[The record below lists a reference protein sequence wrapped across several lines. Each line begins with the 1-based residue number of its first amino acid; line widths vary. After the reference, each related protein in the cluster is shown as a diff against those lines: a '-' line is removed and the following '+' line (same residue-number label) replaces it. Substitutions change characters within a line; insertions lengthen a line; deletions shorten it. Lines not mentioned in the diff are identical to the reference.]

1 MRTVE
6 WDRIVKQNIRKRDQ
20 SYKNYLSGPSFSFE
34 GSKLAFRYFPK
45 QAFIIIGIFI
55 GI

>member
-1 MRTVE
+1 MGSNSEAKYQEEGSV
-6 WDRIVKQNIRKRDQ
+6 I
-20 SYKNYLSGPSFSFE
+20 KNHLSGPSFSFE
-34 GSKLAFRYFPK
+34 GSKFAFRYFPK